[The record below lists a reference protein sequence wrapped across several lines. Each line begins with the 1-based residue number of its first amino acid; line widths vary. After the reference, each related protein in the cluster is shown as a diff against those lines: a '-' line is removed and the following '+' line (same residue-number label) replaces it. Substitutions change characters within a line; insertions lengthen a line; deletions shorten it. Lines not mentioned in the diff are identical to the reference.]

1 MQKCPKCFNIKR
13 QNKAGKTEAGSQRYR
28 CMYCG
33 SKYTPERKHH
43 GYDSQTR
50 KQALRWY
57 VDGMNLRRTARHLGV
72 HHTTIMRW
80 VKEYV
85 RQLPKAP
92 QPQKWMNCSRL
103 LARKKQNLLDHN
115 RGSANALYFRVESRM
130 GTQCRSNSIHS

>member
-1 MQKCPKCFNIKR
+1 MQKCPKCFNTKR

-92 QPQKWMNCSRL
+92 QPQKVKTAEMDEL
-103 LARKKQNLLDHN
+103 FTFIGQKKTK
-115 RGSANALYFRVESRM
+115 S
-130 GTQCRSNSIHS
+130 T